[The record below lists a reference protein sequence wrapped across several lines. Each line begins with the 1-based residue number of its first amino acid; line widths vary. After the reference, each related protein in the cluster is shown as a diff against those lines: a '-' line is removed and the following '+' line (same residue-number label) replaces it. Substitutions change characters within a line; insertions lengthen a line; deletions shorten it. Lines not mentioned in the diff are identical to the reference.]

1 LFLISSK
8 NFSEFPLMM
17 TRASRFNLTSLRRS
31 ACLLSMALVIL
42 SGCSSVGEMLE
53 PEKIDYKSVGKVSN
67 AGNKLEVPPDLTQTK
82 GDSRYAVGENSK
94 GTATASSFNE
104 ERKSANTKPV
114 EGKVAPSSD
123 PQGGMRVERAGSQRW
138 LVSKQA
144 PDVLWP
150 RIKEFWQES
159 GFLLAVETPE
169 AGVMETDWAENRA
182 KIPQD
187 FIRNTIGKVFDSI
200 YSTGERDK
208 FRTRLERA
216 PDGGTEI
223 YISHRG
229 AAEVVT
235 GQMKDKTVWTSR
247 PSEPEL
253 EAEFLGRLMARL
265 SNDDKPT
272 TAKAAVES
280 AKPAQERAKLL
291 KDAAGSFLVVDE
303 GFDRAWRRVGLALDR
318 VGFTVE
324 DRDRTR
330 GLYFVRYID
339 QVADAEVKKSEQGF
353 FSRLFSSK
361 EDKKGAQR
369 YRVLVKSSSESKTQ
383 VSVLD
388 EQGEVAKS
396 ANAERI
402 ITLLNDQLK

>member
-1 LFLISSK
+1 
-8 NFSEFPLMM
+8 MM
-17 TRASRFNLTSLRRS
+17 TLASRFTMTSLRRA
-31 ACLLSMALVIL
+31 ACLLPMALVTL
-42 SGCSSVGEMLE
+42 SGCSSVSEMLE
-53 PEKIDYKSVGKVSN
+53 PEKIDYKSVGKTTK
-67 AGNKLEVPPDLTQTK
+67 AGSKLEVPPDLTQTK

-94 GTATASSFNE
+94 GSATASSFNE
-104 ERKSANTKPV
+104 QRKSTSVKPV

-123 PQGGMRVERAGSQRW
+123 PVAGIRVERAGSQRW

-150 RIKEFWQES
+150 LIKEFWQES
-159 GFLLAVETPE
+159 GFLMVLETPE

-187 FIRNTIGKVFDSI
+187 FIRNSIGKVFDSL

-208 FRTRLERA
+208 FRTRLERT

-235 GQMKDKTVWTSR
+235 GQMKEKTLWTSR
-247 PSEPEL
+247 PSDPEL

-265 SNDDKPT
+265 GNEDKPT

-280 AKPAQERAKLL
+280 AKPAQDRTKLV
-291 KDAAGSFLVVDE
+291 KDASGSFLVVEE
-303 GFDRAWRRVGLALDR
+303 GFDRVWRRVGLALDR

-339 QVADAEVKKSEQGF
+339 QAADAEVKKSEPGF

-361 EDKKGAQR
+361 DDKKGAQR
-369 YRVLVKSSSESKTQ
+369 YRVSVKSSSDAKTQ

-388 EQGEVAKS
+388 EQGEVAKGS
-396 ANAERI
+396 NADRI

>member
-1 LFLISSK
+1 
-8 NFSEFPLMM
+8 MM
-17 TRASRFNLTSLRRS
+17 TLASRITMTSLRRA
-31 ACLLSMALVIL
+31 ACLLPMALVTL
-42 SGCSSVGEMLE
+42 SGCSSVSEMLE
-53 PEKIDYKSVGKVSN
+53 PEKIDYKSVGKTSK
-67 AGNKLEVPPDLTQTK
+67 AGSKLEVPPDLTQTK

-94 GTATASSFNE
+94 GSATASSFNE
-104 ERKSANTKPV
+104 QRKSTSVKPV

-123 PQGGMRVERAGSQRW
+123 PVAGIRVERAGSQRW

-150 RIKEFWQES
+150 LIKEFWQES
-159 GFLLAVETPE
+159 GFLMVLETPE

-187 FIRNTIGKVFDSI
+187 FIRNSIGKVFDSL

-208 FRTRLERA
+208 FRTRLERT

-235 GQMKDKTVWTSR
+235 GQMKEKTLWTSR
-247 PSEPEL
+247 PSDPEL

-265 SNDDKPT
+265 GNEDKPT

-280 AKPAQERAKLL
+280 AKPAQDRTKLV
-291 KDAAGSFLVVDE
+291 KDASGSFLVVEE
-303 GFDRAWRRVGLALDR
+303 GFDRVWRRVGLALDR

-339 QVADAEVKKSEQGF
+339 QAADAEVKKSEPGF

-361 EDKKGAQR
+361 DDKKGAQR
-369 YRVLVKSSSESKTQ
+369 YRVLVKSSSDAKTQ

-388 EQGEVAKS
+388 EQGEVAKGS
-396 ANAERI
+396 NADRI

>member
-1 LFLISSK
+1 
-8 NFSEFPLMM
+8 MM
-17 TRASRFNLTSLRRS
+17 TLASRITMTSLRRA
-31 ACLLSMALVIL
+31 ACLLPMALVTL
-42 SGCSSVGEMLE
+42 SGCSSVSEMLE
-53 PEKIDYKSVGKVSN
+53 PEKIDYKSVGKTTK
-67 AGNKLEVPPDLTQTK
+67 AGSKLEVPPDLTQTK

-94 GTATASSFNE
+94 GSATASSFNE
-104 ERKSANTKPV
+104 QRKSTSVKPV

-123 PQGGMRVERAGSQRW
+123 PVAGIRVERAGSQRW

-150 RIKEFWQES
+150 LIKEFWQES
-159 GFLLAVETPE
+159 GFLMVLETPE

-187 FIRNTIGKVFDSI
+187 FIRNSIGKVFDSL

-208 FRTRLERA
+208 FRTRLERT

-235 GQMKDKTVWTSR
+235 GQMKEKTLWTSR
-247 PSEPEL
+247 PSDPEL

-265 SNDDKPT
+265 GNEDKPA

-280 AKPAQERAKLL
+280 AKPAQDRTKLV
-291 KDAAGSFLVVDE
+291 KDASGSFLVVEE
-303 GFDRAWRRVGLALDR
+303 GFDRVWRRVGLALDR

-339 QVADAEVKKSEQGF
+339 QAADAEVKKSEPGF

-361 EDKKGAQR
+361 DDKKGAQR
-369 YRVLVKSSSESKTQ
+369 YRVLVKSSSDAKTQ

-388 EQGEVAKS
+388 EQGEVAKGS
-396 ANAERI
+396 NADRI

>member
-1 LFLISSK
+1 
-8 NFSEFPLMM
+8 MM
-17 TRASRFNLTSLRRS
+17 TLASRITMTSLRRA
-31 ACLLSMALVIL
+31 ACLLTMALVTL
-42 SGCSSVGEMLE
+42 SGCSSVSEMLE
-53 PEKIDYKSVGKVSN
+53 PEKIDYKSVGKTSK
-67 AGNKLEVPPDLTQTK
+67 AGSKLEVPPDLTQTK

-94 GTATASSFNE
+94 GSATASSFNE
-104 ERKSANTKPV
+104 QRKSTSVKPV

-123 PQGGMRVERAGSQRW
+123 PVAGIRVERAGSQRW

-150 RIKEFWQES
+150 LIKEFWQES
-159 GFLLAVETPE
+159 GFLMVLETPE

-187 FIRNTIGKVFDSI
+187 FIRNSIGKVFDSL

-208 FRTRLERA
+208 FRTRLERT

-235 GQMKDKTVWTSR
+235 GQMKEKTLWTSR
-247 PSEPEL
+247 PSDPEL

-265 SNDDKPT
+265 GNEDKPT

-280 AKPAQERAKLL
+280 AKPAQDRTKLV
-291 KDAAGSFLVVDE
+291 KDASGSFLVVEE
-303 GFDRAWRRVGLALDR
+303 GFDRVWRRVGLALDR

-339 QVADAEVKKSEQGF
+339 QAADAEVKKSEPGF

-361 EDKKGAQR
+361 DDKKGAQR
-369 YRVLVKSSSESKTQ
+369 YRVLVKSSSDAKTQ

-388 EQGEVAKS
+388 EQGEVAKGS
-396 ANAERI
+396 NADRI

>member
-1 LFLISSK
+1 
-8 NFSEFPLMM
+8 MM
-17 TRASRFNLTSLRRS
+17 TLASRFTMTSLRRA
-31 ACLLSMALVIL
+31 ACVLPIALVTL

-53 PEKIDYKSVGKVSN
+53 PEKIDYKSVGKTTK
-67 AGNKLEVPPDLTQTK
+67 AGSKLEVPPDLTQTK

-94 GTATASSFNE
+94 GSATASSFNE
-104 ERKSANTKPV
+104 QRKSTSVKPV

-123 PQGGMRVERAGSQRW
+123 PVAGIRVERAGSQRW

-150 RIKEFWQES
+150 LIKEFWQES
-159 GFLLAVETPE
+159 GFLMVLETPE

-187 FIRNTIGKVFDSI
+187 FIRNSIGKVFDSL

-208 FRTRLERA
+208 FRTRLERT

-235 GQMKDKTVWTSR
+235 GQMKEKTLWTSR
-247 PSEPEL
+247 PSDPEL

-265 SNDDKPT
+265 GNEDKPA

-280 AKPAQERAKLL
+280 AKPAQDRTKLV
-291 KDAAGSFLVVDE
+291 KDASGSFLVVEE
-303 GFDRAWRRVGLALDR
+303 GFDRVWRRVGLALDR

-339 QVADAEVKKSEQGF
+339 QAADAEVKKSDPGF

-361 EDKKGAQR
+361 DDKKGAQR
-369 YRVLVKSSSESKTQ
+369 YRVLVKSSSDAKTQ

-388 EQGEVAKS
+388 EQGEVAKGS
-396 ANAERI
+396 NADRI